1 MNVLTRSVDAA
12 AIAAQLD
19 SDGFVT
25 LENVVDPGWIE
36 RAAAHIRTLVAQ
48 KGKRYFS
55 VSWAA
60 RAKATPAAE
69 IVDDPR
75 MRRLLEELVRLGQ
88 PKARTDD
95 EIYNAYR
102 IVAGNQN
109 EEGIVEA
116 YLDVNCNS
124 FERSTSWLLEN
135 VHIINGI
142 PSIAL
147 ETLAGFKA
155 GYGRPKDFAD
165 LALLREH
172 MVLKLPTSP
181 QSAS

>member
-1 MNVLTRSVDAA
+1 MNRFDVTRELLALALPADEYVLVGGGVLAMHGIRETEDIDLV
-12 AIAAQLD
+12 
-19 SDGFVT
+19 VT
-25 LENVVDPGWIE
+25 ERLIVALQTQGW
-36 RAAAHIRTLVAQ
+36 
-48 KGKRYFS
+48 
-55 VSWAA
+55 
-60 RAKATPAAE
+60 RAKTRPN
-69 IVDDPR
+69 
-75 MRRLLEELVRLGQ
+75 G
-88 PKARTDD
+88 KA
-95 EIYNAYR
+95 
-102 IVAGNQN
+102 GLKQ
-109 EEGIVEA
+109 GIVEA

-135 VHIINGI
+135 VQIINGI